1 MAGELTCQ
9 YRQNHIMRGTLRRML
24 DMTSTPPAGPHPAP
38 RTPSGQFCYELTVW
52 VGRTATPLASA
63 GHTSAFWQP
72 VPLLPDSPHNW
83 TGDAGCTGL
92 NCINGTCFSCL
103 RNPALPPGRTP
114 PPGRTAPDTL
124 CLSPRKELHVQPCPR
139 GPVSKCSPSSLNS
152 MEGEC
157 DGGTET
163 CHPPVHRF
171 NPPVGY
177 GPNGGLACHCG
188 H

>member
-114 PPGRTAPDTL
+114 APRQDRTRHPVPLTQEGVARATL
-124 CLSPRKELHVQPCPR
+124 PT
-139 GPVSKCSPSSLNS
+139 G
-152 MEGEC
+152 
-157 DGGTET
+157 
-163 CHPPVHRF
+163 
-171 NPPVGY
+171 
-177 GPNGGLACHCG
+177 ACFKV
-188 H
+188 

>member
-72 VPLLPDSPHNW
+72 VPLLLPDSPTQLDGRCGVHW
-83 TGDAGCTGL
+83 IKLHKRHLLLMPQEPCPAPREDPRPQAGPHQTPCA
-92 NCINGTCFSCL
+92 SH
-103 RNPALPPGRTP
+103 PGRSCMCNL
-114 PPGRTAPDTL
+114 A
-124 CLSPRKELHVQPCPR
+124 H
-139 GPVSKCSPSSLNS
+139 
-152 MEGEC
+152 
-157 DGGTET
+157 
-163 CHPPVHRF
+163 
-171 NPPVGY
+171 
-177 GPNGGLACHCG
+177 GGLFQSVAPAP
-188 H
+188 